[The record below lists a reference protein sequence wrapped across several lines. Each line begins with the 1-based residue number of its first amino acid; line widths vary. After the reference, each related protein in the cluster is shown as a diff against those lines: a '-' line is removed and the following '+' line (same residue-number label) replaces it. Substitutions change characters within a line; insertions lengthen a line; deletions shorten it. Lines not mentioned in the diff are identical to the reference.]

1 MLYYIELDR
10 DRDFLDVHE
19 TKNIH
24 TMCVELSIN
33 WNDVN
38 AYLNG
43 TDEEVKR
50 LSCGVPMPFIK
61 RKKGKIINM
70 WLISY
75 HREIIDMRNTRYIS
89 REVYNDI
96 EFINSYSITD
106 RGGLKCQRSSN

>member
-1 MLYYIELDR
+1 MLYYIELDKNKE
-10 DRDFLDVHE
+10 FLEVHE
-19 TKNIH
+19 TKNIY
-24 TMCVELSIN
+24 TLCLELKVN

-38 AYLNG
+38 TYLNG

-50 LSCGVPMPFIK
+50 LRCGVPMPFVR
-61 RKKGKIINM
+61 RKNSKM

-75 HREIIDMRNTRYIS
+75 HREIIDMRNSRYIS

-96 EFINSYSITD
+96 EFINSYNLTD